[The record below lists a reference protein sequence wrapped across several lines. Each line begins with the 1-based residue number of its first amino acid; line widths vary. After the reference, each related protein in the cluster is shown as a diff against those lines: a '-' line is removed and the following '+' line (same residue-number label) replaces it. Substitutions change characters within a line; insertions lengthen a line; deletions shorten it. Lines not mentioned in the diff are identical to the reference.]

1 VCWPGGPFDQCMQI
15 IVVVVAVTV
24 QVGTHVSSGVVA
36 GVVVKLEDAQRERVQ
51 DTETYFLSRQIST
64 EHMQPQ

>member
-1 VCWPGGPFDQCMQI
+1 MQ
-15 IVVVVAVTV
+15 IVVVVVVVTV
-24 QVGTHVSSGVVA
+24 RVGACVSSGVVA

-51 DTETYFLSRQIST
+51 DAETYFLSRQIST